1 MTLKKNYFRE
11 VPVKT
16 FEYLPHL
23 NDLNLEQNNDIT
35 SLNGQP
41 FINLKKLTKLNLK
54 RCQIR
59 DPIEP
64 YAFQGLD
71 LLRNLDLSEN
81 NINAFPK
88 DALKSLGT
96 LETLEIGLNNIKTLT
111 FLDMHSL
118 KDLTNFSITGCR
130 NEFSLENAD
139 VFRNNA
145 NLHEINI
152 TRCSQFT
159 HLPPEI
165 FTNLPHLKK
174 LNFHQSGLTHISQD
188 VADWSALEY
197 FDFSNNPLKC
207 DCDLVW
213 LNKILITKSSRL
225 LFQQLPKVICK
236 FPQTSDEYVLPQQN
250 NEKMR
255 DLFCEDSG
263 LSGLA
268 ITLIVI
274 ACILVIVL
282 VSGLVY
288 WYFYG
293 GITCDNSS
301 GFVGVK
307 RRRRKIKRPKKL
319 SSKQDIGG
327 NQVKCGVFKYLYIV
341 PLSFCIKIL

>member
-1 MTLKKNYFRE
+1 M
-11 VPVKT
+11 
-16 FEYLPHL
+16 

-35 SLNGQP
+35 SLKGQP

-81 NINAFPK
+81 NINAFPR
-88 DALKSLGT
+88 DAMKSLGH
-96 LETLEIGLNNIKTLT
+96 LETLEIGLNNIQTLT
-111 FLDMHSL
+111 FQDMHSL

-130 NEFSLENAD
+130 NIEFSLENSD

-152 TRCSQFT
+152 TRCSEFT

-197 FDFSNNPLKC
+197 FDLSNNPLKC
-207 DCDLVW
+207 DCDLGPNHL
-213 LNKILITKSSRL
+213 LNSR
-225 LFQQLPKVICK
+225 
-236 FPQTSDEYVLPQQN
+236 
-250 NEKMR
+250 
-255 DLFCEDSG
+255 
-263 LSGLA
+263 
-268 ITLIVI
+268 IVNLHQDI
-274 ACILVIVL
+274 INL
-282 VSGLVY
+282 VSRCLNGTILLRNVLLRHLQNSKMYY
-288 WYFYG
+288 WRFA
-293 GITCDNSS
+293 
-301 GFVGVK
+301 FKKV
-307 RRRRKIKRPKKL
+307 PK
-319 SSKQDIGG
+319 
-327 NQVKCGVFKYLYIV
+327 
-341 PLSFCIKIL
+341 